1 MKLPKSFG
9 PLKRLN
15 PKMKRRRSPII
26 IRRVFGHSMIPILPP
41 KTLVLGWAWTSNYK
55 PGQIIIFQHDAKEK
69 IKRISEV
76 LGDGSIYVV
85 GEHPETS
92 TDSRQFGAI
101 APEHV
106 LARIIW
112 PTTKRR

>member
-1 MKLPKSFG
+1 MKSPKFFGLPKKPNSRMKK
-9 PLKRLN
+9 PL
-15 PKMKRRRSPII
+15 SPIVV
-26 IRRVFGHSMIPILPP
+26 RRVFGHSMIPILPP
-41 KTLVLGWAWTSNYK
+41 KTLVFGWTWTSSYK
-55 PGQIIIFQHDAKEK
+55 PGHIVIFRHEGKEK
-69 IKRISEV
+69 IKRVAEV

-112 PTTKRR
+112 PGTNKH